1 MGMDAKVQEFLDR
14 LAEVLE
20 VPSIGIDDDFRSV
33 PMWSS
38 LVGFSVMVMFDLE
51 YGRGLAADELKGAR
65 TVRDLARYAGV
76 LGGEDRA

>member
-1 MGMDAKVQEFLDR
+1 MNLEVQTFLDR

-20 VPSIGIDDDFRSV
+20 VPSVSLDDDFRAV

-51 YGRGLAADELKGAR
+51 YGVGLTAEELKSAR
-65 TVRDLARYAGV
+65 TVRDLARKAGI
-76 LGGEDRA
+76 EA

>member
-1 MGMDAKVQEFLDR
+1 MSPELQTFLDK

-20 VPSIGIDDDFRSV
+20 VPSVSPDDDFRSV

-51 YGRGLAADELKGAR
+51 YGVGLTAEELKAAH
-65 TVRDLARYAGV
+65 TVRDLAKKAGI
-76 LGGEDRA
+76 AA